1 MIMKKIAVLLF
12 FAISNLAC
20 TTDDVEMNTE
30 VKSLDFNT
38 DSAPPTNDK
47 DWEKTKSGIQLN

>member
-12 FAISNLAC
+12 FAISTLAC

-30 VKSLDFNT
+30 VNAVDVNA
-38 DSAPPTNDK
+38 DSPPPTHDPKWGKDK
-47 DWEKTKSGIQLN
+47 KVGKGG